1 MSEHVPPFDEPLEGF
16 RSYLTLLARMGLGH
30 YLQAKIDPSDIV
42 QQTLLDAHRAA
53 GQLQAQIPTARAA
66 WLRKILSNNLASVAR
81 EFRREKRTV
90 AREQSLDQF
99 LERSA
104 SCIGGLF
111 VSEGESPSHHVRR
124 EEDAVRVA
132 QALDR
137 LPANQREAVVL
148 RHFEDQSLSEI
159 AIQLNCS
166 TTAVAGLIYRGLK
179 SLREQLQVAE
189 K

>member
-1 MSEHVPPFDEPLEGF
+1 MSQPVPQFDEPFEGF
-16 RSYLTLLARMGLGH
+16 RSYLTLLARMGLGR
-30 YLQAKIDPSDIV
+30 YLQAKIDPSDVV

-53 GQLQAQIPTARAA
+53 GQLQAQTPAARAA

-81 EFRREKRTV
+81 EFRRDKRAI
-90 AREQSLDQF
+90 AREQLVDEF
-99 LERSA
+99 LEQSA
-104 SCIGGLF
+104 SCIGGLLIG
-111 VSEGESPSHHVRR
+111 EQESPSHHVRR

-148 RHFEDQSLSEI
+148 RHFEDQSLKDI
-159 AIQLNCS
+159 AAKLNCS

-189 K
+189 M

>member
-1 MSEHVPPFDEPLEGF
+1 MSQPVAQFDEPFEDF
-16 RSYLTLLARMGLGH
+16 RSYLTLLARMGLGR
-30 YLQAKIDPSDIV
+30 YLQAKIDPSDVV
-42 QQTLLDAHRAA
+42 QQTLFDAHRAA
-53 GQLQAQIPTARAA
+53 GQLRVQTSAARAA

-81 EFRREKRTV
+81 DFRRDKRAV

-99 LERSA
+99 LEQSA

-111 VSEGESPSHHVRR
+111 IGEQQSPSHHVRR

-137 LPANQREAVVL
+137 LPASQREAVVL
-148 RHFEDQSLSEI
+148 RHFEGQSLNEI
-159 AIQLNCS
+159 ADRLKCS

-189 K
+189 M